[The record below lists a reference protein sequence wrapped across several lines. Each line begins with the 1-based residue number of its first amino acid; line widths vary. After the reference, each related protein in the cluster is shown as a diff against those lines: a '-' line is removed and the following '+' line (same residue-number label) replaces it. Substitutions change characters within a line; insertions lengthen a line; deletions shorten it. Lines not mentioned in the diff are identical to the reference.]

1 MPVARSFAQVIHARF
16 DARPLA
22 LSRIAV
28 GLAAACQG
36 ILTWKLVIAMH
47 GEGIARARVFPAL
60 PDLSLNAAPFYLIAW
75 LIASLGF
82 TVGLFTTFMGT
93 LLAGVIAYQLTVDMN
108 LYSNHVYLLFLSV
121 TLLTVAKS
129 GAAISIDRFLSHG
142 PPALTVPY
150 VPVFLLRYQVSVMY
164 FFTAIQKINLT
175 FLSGTV
181 LQRSLIFGAIIN
193 FPALY
198 RAMSAI
204 VIIAELF
211 LAIGLWIKPLRRWV
225 FLFGFIFHA
234 IIPVFMLPNYR
245 YDLMVFS
252 TISVGLYFT
261 FLPGAGEA
269 LIVVWDDYC
278 SFCAGWIRVVRALD
292 WLHRLDVAG
301 SSDQSTLERL
311 NLTREETDLEIKAI
325 SQDGTLGGYDAIVRI
340 LSVLPVSLFWAP
352 ALELPPVR
360 AIGRRAYRWIAV
372 RRKCTYASRP
382 HPMHS
387 TGTS

>member
-1 MPVARSFAQVIHARF
+1 
-16 DARPLA
+16 
-22 LSRIAV
+22 
-28 GLAAACQG
+28 
-36 ILTWKLVIAMH
+36 MH
-47 GEGIARARVFPAL
+47 GEGIARARVFPVL
-60 PDLSLNAAPFYLIAW
+60 PDLSLHAAPFYLIAW

-82 TVGLFTTFMGT
+82 TVGLFTTFMGA

-121 TLLTVAKS
+121 TLLTVGKS

-142 PPALTVPY
+142 PPVLTVPY
-150 VPVFLLRYQVSVMY
+150 LPVFLLRYQVSVMY

-198 RAMSAI
+198 RAMSAV

-245 YDLMVFS
+245 YDLMS
-252 TISVGLYFT
+252 SA
-261 FLPGAGEA
+261 PSA
-269 LIVVWDDYC
+269 LAC
-278 SFCAGWIRVVRALD
+278 TLRFC
-292 WLHRLDVAG
+292 
-301 SSDQSTLERL
+301 QE
-311 NLTREETDLEIKAI
+311 
-325 SQDGTLGGYDAIVRI
+325 
-340 LSVLPVSLFWAP
+340 PVK
-352 ALELPPVR
+352 R
-360 AIGRRAYRWIAV
+360 
-372 RRKCTYASRP
+372 
-382 HPMHS
+382 
-387 TGTS
+387 